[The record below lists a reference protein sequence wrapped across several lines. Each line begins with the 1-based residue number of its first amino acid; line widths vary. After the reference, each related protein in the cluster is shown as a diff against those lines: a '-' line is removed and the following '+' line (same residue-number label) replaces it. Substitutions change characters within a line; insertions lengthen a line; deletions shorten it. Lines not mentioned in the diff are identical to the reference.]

1 MVALDIPLS
10 ITGKTQVLGIIGDPI
25 AHSLSPPMQNAAL
38 RALGWD
44 GIYVPFPVRAAAV
57 DTALAGLWALGV
69 VGFNVTIPHKQ
80 AVMAALAEVTPL
92 AQAVGAVNTVWRQEQ
107 GWAGTNTDVL
117 GFVAPLQDWGH
128 EALVPESSLAGH
140 LPWSQRRAVILGN
153 GGAARAAVAG
163 CSQLHCG
170 EIWVVGRDRNKL
182 QSFAESW
189 QDSPLCPTLQVAS
202 WDQLPAL
209 LPETTL
215 LVNTTPLGMHPRE
228 DQSPVSPQDLA
239 QLPSDAI
246 AYDLIYTPSPTQF
259 LRWATE
265 RGLHTID
272 GVEMLVQQGAAALE
286 IWIHQPP
293 PIAVM
298 RHALKTHL
306 GLA

>member
-57 DTALAGLWALGV
+57 DTALAGLWTLGV

-80 AVMAALAEVTPL
+80 AVMATLAEVTPL
-92 AQAVGAVNTVWRQEQ
+92 AQAVGAVNTVWRQER

-117 GFVAPLQDWGH
+117 GFVAPLQNRDG
-128 EALVPESSLAGH
+128 EGSGSAFSLAGH

-153 GGAARAAVAG
+153 GGAARAAVVG

-182 QSFAESW
+182 QSFKESW
-189 QDSPLCPTLQVAS
+189 QDSPLCPTLQIAP
-202 WDQLPAL
+202 WETLADL
-209 LPETTL
+209 LPKTTL
-215 LVNTTPLGMHPRE
+215 LVNTTPLGMHPYE

-265 RGLHTID
+265 RGLPTID

-286 IWIHQPP
+286 IWIQQTP

-306 GLA
+306 GLD